1 MLHNNFLDYLFLWL
15 ISLSIIPINGIMK
28 FALMPTVNQRYNIVK
43 TIFRDKLLGTEMY
56 SLKNEAKNKIKIP
69 TTKENFIKE

>member
-1 MLHNNFLDYLFLWL
+1 
-15 ISLSIIPINGIMK
+15 
-28 FALMPTVNQRYNIVK
+28 MPTVNQRYNIMK
-43 TIFRDKLLGTEMY
+43 TILRDKLLGTEMY

>member
-1 MLHNNFLDYLFLWL
+1 M
-15 ISLSIIPINGIMK
+15 ISLSIIPIKGIMK

-43 TIFRDKLLGTEMY
+43 TILRDKLLGTEMY